1 MQAHQSFFHRFV
13 ILLQIRSH
21 RGNQAFKASP
31 AGASVEKFQ
40 LPHNSF
46 YLFSGK
52 IKHHAHQPAGP
63 CHLLLCQFVLGMCL
77 PPGINHFFYNRK
89 LLEIGR
95 HLHGICHM
103 LLHTYRKSTYPA
115 QHQPGIKRAHDSAE
129 QFPFALGDLIYILF
143 AANHHTA
150 DNITVPAQIFGRGM
164 HHHIDA

>member
-1 MQAHQSFFHRFV
+1 
-13 ILLQIRSH
+13 
-21 RGNQAFKASP
+21 
-31 AGASVEKFQ
+31 
-40 LPHNSF
+40 
-46 YLFSGK
+46 
-52 IKHHAHQPAGP
+52 
-63 CHLLLCQFVLGMCL
+63 MCL

-103 LLHTYRKSTYPA
+103 LLHTYRKGTYPA

-150 DNITVPAQIFGRGM
+150 EMCIRDSAIADRSKGNRITVKNVIINFVLNFIVIIPILPCISDVILSCQQDAALFGHCCCSSGKA
-164 HHHIDA
+164 HLVNIISY